1 MLFFFFLADTDVK
14 ATIDGKTIKRK
25 NDTYLLFNSIDIKVS
40 FKDYSF
46 IIEKLFKKDQNM
58 SKYKPNAMSEKTISL
73 LKSQSHR
80 DKRVCERRL
89 TVAF

>member
-25 NDTYLLFNSIDIKVS
+25 NDTYLLFNSIDIKVN

-46 IIEKLFKKDQNM
+46 VIEKLFKKDQNM
-58 SKYKPNAMSEKTISL
+58 SKYKPNAMNEKTISL
-73 LKSQSHR
+73 LKPSISESSR
-80 DKRVCERRL
+80 
-89 TVAF
+89 